1 MVSSTR
7 IPLSYV
13 QDWARLA
20 VKKIGDD
27 EIKKEGEGDDE
38 EHEQE
43 DEEEEDGDDIE
54 QINRRK

>member
-27 EIKKEGEGDDE
+27 EIKKEGENPK
-38 EHEQE
+38 
-43 DEEEEDGDDIE
+43 ILSFS
-54 QINRRK
+54 I